1 MTRAFLQRARR
12 IFSLRQGKLGKR
24 LTERNAMAY
33 FWYFLFYSFF
43 GYLLEKLFARVT
55 QSERQVRKC
64 FLLLP
69 LCPVYGLAMT
79 ALLLIGAERIDN
91 IWALMVIG
99 TAVTTAVEYAVHWGY
114 ETLFGVYFWDYTP
127 TKMDVNGRICIPF
140 SIAWGLLSAAAVRL
154 VQPELTAL
162 AANLSDEWAGAALFL
177 LTFDSII
184 TARVLLVYHD
194 TELLSFPALRRRKTA
209 EP

>member
-1 MTRAFLQRARR
+1 MIRAFLQRARR

-24 LTERNAMAY
+24 PTERNAMVY

-79 ALLLIGAERIDN
+79 ALLLTGAERIDN

-99 TAVTTAVEYAVHWGY
+99 AAVTTAVEYAVHWGY

-162 AANLSDEWAGAALFL
+162 AANLSDGWAGAALFL
-177 LTFDSII
+177 LTFDAII

-194 TELLSFPALRRRKTA
+194 TELLSLPALRRRKTA

>member
-1 MTRAFLQRARR
+1 
-12 IFSLRQGKLGKR
+12 
-24 LTERNAMAY
+24 MAY

-99 TAVTTAVEYAVHWGY
+99 AAVTTAVEYAVHWGY

-140 SIAWGLLSAAAVRL
+140 SVALGLLSAAAVRL

-162 AANLSDEWAGAALFL
+162 AANLSDEWAGAA
-177 LTFDSII
+177 D
-184 TARVLLVYHD
+184 
-194 TELLSFPALRRRKTA
+194 RKSTRLNSSHTS
-209 EP
+209 